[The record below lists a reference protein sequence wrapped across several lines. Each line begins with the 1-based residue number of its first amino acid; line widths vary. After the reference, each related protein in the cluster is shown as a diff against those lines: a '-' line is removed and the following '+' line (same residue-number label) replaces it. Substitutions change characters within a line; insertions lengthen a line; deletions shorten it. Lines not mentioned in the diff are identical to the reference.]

1 MYSKVTYGVPLRGSK
16 PLTAVEMNEFLA
28 EPRNCIRGTT
38 NKDGSSQLTPV
49 GFLWDGTAFYIIADK
64 ERYWVKKNL
73 RRDPR
78 MSLVVD
84 QGDEYRAV
92 IAKGKAEIRD
102 AAVAEMTKRIL
113 VKYFGAETGA
123 AYFDELERHQ
133 NANRVLVV
141 LKPEQI
147 RTWARDDAA

>member
-1 MYSKVTYGVPLRGSK
+1 
-16 PLTAVEMNEFLA
+16 
-28 EPRNCIRGTT
+28 
-38 NKDGSSQLTPV
+38 
-49 GFLWDGTAFYIIADK
+49 
-64 ERYWVKKNL
+64 
-73 RRDPR
+73 